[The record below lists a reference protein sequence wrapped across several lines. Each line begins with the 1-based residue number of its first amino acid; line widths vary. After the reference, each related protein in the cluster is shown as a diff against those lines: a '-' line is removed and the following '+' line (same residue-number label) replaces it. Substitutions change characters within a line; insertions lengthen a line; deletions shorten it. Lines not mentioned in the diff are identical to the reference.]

1 MKKILALLLTLV
13 MVFALAACG
22 GESDT
27 TTSADPNANNS
38 DNSQASGDN
47 VIKIGVFEPLTGD
60 SGAGGK
66 QEYLGMQYA
75 NYLTPTVEV
84 GGVEYTVELV
94 PADNASSADRAPT
107 AAAQLV
113 SEEVSIVLGTYGS
126 SAAIAAGPTFEQ
138 AQIPAIGVTCTN
150 PQVTEGNEYY
160 FRICFLDPFQGT
172 VLANYAIDQL
182 GASKAYLL
190 GELGN
195 EYDNGLMN
203 YFEEAFTALG
213 GTVVKDNFPT
223 NNSDFTSYLNKAV
236 SEQAD
241 VIFCPVSIAYS
252 TQIVSQA
259 KSMGLE
265 TTILGSDTLD
275 NNTVLEAAQDST
287 VDLRVS
293 TFYADG
299 ANPEFDAG
307 FKEWIN
313 SDPENLTNN
322 GGNDNIAAVSVM
334 GYDAYYVALEAI
346 KAAGSTDPVAI
357 KDALWDVEYD
367 GITGH
372 IAFDDVNG
380 DAVRD
385 TAFIKIADT
394 ENNTWTSGGS
404 QQVAS

>member
-1 MKKILALLLTLV
+1 MKKILALLLALV

-22 GESDT
+22 GESDPT
-27 TTSADPNANNS
+27 TS
-38 DNSQASGDN
+38 DNSQASDN

-75 NYLTPTVEV
+75 NHLTPTVEV

-150 PQVTEGNEYY
+150 PQVTEGNDYY

-172 VLANYAIDQL
+172 VLANYAVEQL
-182 GASKAYLL
+182 GATKAYLL

-213 GTVVKDNFPT
+213 GTVTKDNFPT
-223 NNSDFTSYLNKAV
+223 INSDFTSYLYKAK
-236 SEQAD
+236 SEGAD

-252 TQIVSQA
+252 TQIVALA
-259 KSMGLE
+259 KDMGLT

-275 NNTVLEAAQDST
+275 NNTVLEAAQGSS

-313 SDPENLTNN
+313 SDPNNLTNN

-346 KAAGSTDPVAI
+346 KAAGSTNPVDIQA
-357 KDALWDVEYD
+357 ALWDVQYE
-367 GITGH
+367 GITGN
-372 IAFDDVNG
+372 ISFDDVNG

-394 ENNTWTSGGS
+394 ENNTWVSGGS
-404 QQVAS
+404 QQVAA

>member
-1 MKKILALLLTLV
+1 MKKILALLLALV

-22 GESDT
+22 GGGDT
-27 TTSADPNANNS
+27 P
-38 DNSQASGDN
+38 SGTEAPSEDGGK
-47 VIKIGVFEPLTGD
+47 VVKIGVFEPLTGD

-75 NYLTPTVEV
+75 NYLTPTVEI
-84 GGVEYTVELV
+84 GGEEYTVELV

-113 SEEVSIVLGTYGS
+113 SSGVSIVLGTYGS

-172 VLANYAIDQL
+172 VLATYAIEQL
-182 GASKAYLL
+182 GAQKAYLL

-203 YFEEAFTALG
+203 YFEEAFTELG

-236 SEQAD
+236 SEGAD
-241 VIFCPVSIAYS
+241 VLFCPVSITYS
-252 TQIVSQA
+252 TQIVAQA
-259 KSMGLE
+259 KAMNLE
-265 TTILGSDTLD
+265 TPILGSDTLD
-275 NNTVLEAAQDST
+275 NNTVLEAAQGSS

-299 ANPEFDAG
+299 ANPEFDEG

-313 SDPENLTNN
+313 ADPENLTNN
-322 GGNDNIAAVSVM
+322 GGNDTIAAVSVM
-334 GYDAYYVALEAI
+334 GYDAYYVALEAL
-346 KAAGSTDPVAI
+346 KAAGTTDSVAV

>member
-1 MKKILALLLTLV
+1 MKKILALLLALV

-22 GESDT
+22 ESSSDPSSDPGTATSGEPS
-27 TTSADPNANNS
+27 
-38 DNSQASGDN
+38 ASGDD

-75 NYLTPTVEV
+75 NYLTPTVEI
-84 GGVEYTVELV
+84 GGVEYTVQLV

-113 SEEVSIVLGTYGS
+113 SEGVSVVLGTYGS
-126 SAAIAAGPTFEQ
+126 SAAIAAGPTFEG

-150 PQVTEGNEYY
+150 PQVTAGNDYY

-172 VLANYAIDQL
+172 VLANYAFEQL
-182 GASKAYLL
+182 GATKAYLL

-203 YFEEAFTALG
+203 YFEEAFTGLG
-213 GTVVKDNFPT
+213 GTVTKDNFPQ
-223 NNSDFTSYLNKAV
+223 NNSDFTSYLNKAQ
-236 SEQAD
+236 SEGAD

-252 TQIVSQA
+252 TQIVALA
-259 KSMGLE
+259 KDMGL
-265 TTILGSDTLD
+265 TTPILGSDTLD
-275 NNTVLEAAQDST
+275 NNTVLEAAQGSS

-307 FKEWIN
+307 FKEFIN
-313 SDPENLTNN
+313 SSSENLTNN

-334 GYDAYYVALEAI
+334 GYDAYYVALEAL
-346 KAAGSTDPVAI
+346 KAAGSIDSTAVQA
-357 KDALWDVEYD
+357 ALWDVQYE
-367 GITGH
+367 GVTGN

-394 ENNTWTSGGS
+394 ANNTWVSGGS
-404 QQVAS
+404 QQVAG

>member
-1 MKKILALLLTLV
+1 MKKILALLLALV

-22 GESDT
+22 ESSSDPSSDPGTATSGEPS
-27 TTSADPNANNS
+27 
-38 DNSQASGDN
+38 ASGDN

-150 PQVTEGNEYY
+150 PQVTEGNDYY

-172 VLANYAIDQL
+172 VLANYAVEQL
-182 GASKAYLL
+182 GATKAYLL

-213 GTVVKDNFPT
+213 GTVTKDNFPT
-223 NNSDFTSYLNKAV
+223 NNSDFTSYLNKAQ
-236 SEQAD
+236 SEGAD

-252 TQIVSQA
+252 TQIVALA
-259 KSMGLE
+259 KDMGLT

-275 NNTVLEAAQDST
+275 NNTVLEAAQGSS

-313 SDPENLTNN
+313 SDPNNLTNN

-346 KAAGSTDPVAI
+346 KAAGSTNPVDIQA
-357 KDALWDVEYD
+357 ALWDVQYE
-367 GITGH
+367 GITGN
-372 IAFDDVNG
+372 ISFDDVNG

-394 ENNTWTSGGS
+394 ENNTWVSGGS
-404 QQVAS
+404 QQVAA

>member
-1 MKKILALLLTLV
+1 MKKILALLLALV

-22 GESDT
+22 GESDPT
-27 TTSADPNANNS
+27 TS
-38 DNSQASGDN
+38 DNSQASDN

-150 PQVTEGNEYY
+150 PQVTEGNYYY

-172 VLANYAIDQL
+172 VLANYAVEQL
-182 GASKAYLL
+182 GATKAYLL

-213 GTVVKDNFPT
+213 GTVTKDNFPT
-223 NNSDFTSYLNKAV
+223 NNSDFTSYLNKAQ
-236 SEQAD
+236 SEGAD

-252 TQIVSQA
+252 TQIVALA
-259 KSMGLE
+259 KDMGLT

-275 NNTVLEAAQDST
+275 NNTVLEAAQGSS

-313 SDPENLTNN
+313 SDPNNLTNN

-346 KAAGSTDPVAI
+346 KAAGSTNPVDIQA
-357 KDALWDVEYD
+357 ALWYVQYE
-367 GITGH
+367 GITGN
-372 IAFDDVNG
+372 ISFDDVNG

-394 ENNTWTSGGS
+394 ENNTWVSGGS
-404 QQVAS
+404 QQVAA